1 VYGVNSPNNGNY
13 NSESVINAYYK
24 LLNCG
29 FRIGLAAGTDYP
41 CNDNEPLGKLLT
53 YVKVKDQLTYNK
65 WIQGIK
71 NGKTVVARNGHNE
84 FIDMKINGKYG
95 PGDEIKL
102 KDKGTVTIEVKWTA
116 VKELTGRIELVSN
129 GKVVASKE
137 GTVKPKVPLILKTT
151 QPIKES
157 SWLCARR
164 MNEAE
169 HESHTGAAFITIN
182 NKPVRASAG
191 DAKFF
196 VAWIDNILK
205 NIAPSGKW
213 NRYFTHD
220 PDVVQ
225 QRYVK
230 ARDIYNRIATEATNE

>member
-1 VYGVNSPNNGNY
+1 
-13 NSESVINAYYK
+13 
-24 LLNCG
+24 
-29 FRIGLAAGTDYP
+29 
-41 CNDNEPLGKLLT
+41 KLLT

-102 KDKGTVTIEVKWTA
+102 KNKVTATIEVKWTA
-116 VKELTGRIELVSN
+116 VTELSGKIELIRN

-137 GTVKPKVPLILKTT
+137 GTVKPGVPLILKTT
-151 QPIKES
+151 QSIKKS
-157 SWLCARR
+157 SWFCARR

-169 HESHTGAAFITIN
+169 HESHTAAAFVTIN
-182 NKPVRASAG
+182 NKPVRASAS
-191 DAKFF
+191 DAQFF

-205 NIAPSGKW
+205 NIEPAEKW

-220 PDVVQ
+220 LDVVQ
-225 QRYVK
+225 KRYNK
-230 ARDIYNRIATEATNE
+230 ARNIYKQIASEARNE